1 MTNRGSGS
9 RVRVAI
15 LIPTLAGGGAE
26 RAALSLASGL
36 LERGHEVDVLLRD
49 LICDYPASVPPG
61 VRLFFLSGRSG
72 GGTPEGLERLPVAP
86 RSLASMPSPISR
98 RFPRLALATSVK
110 RAQLSLLTSTSLPRW
125 AVTIARYLDREV
137 PDAVLAMMSPA
148 VAAAA
153 LAVRL
158 AQTRTRVV
166 ARAEN
171 VFRTR
176 RKIRRARMS
185 YPYADAAVGV
195 SLGVSSELGEIC
207 GVSRDRIHTIYNPAV
222 PDDLPLK
229 IREAADHPWCRE
241 PGLPLIVA
249 IGRLH
254 RQKDFP
260 TLLTAFA
267 RILERRP
274 ARLLVLGKGPQLSE
288 LSKLT
293 GELRISRHVDF
304 PGFVDNPYAFL
315 ARAQLFVQS
324 SRHEGFGNV
333 LVEAMACGCPVV
345 ATDCPSGPSEILENG
360 RWGQLVPVGDPA
372 ALAEAMARAMDA
384 PPRRD
389 ALRDRAGFF
398 SVDRAV
404 SRYEELLLG

>member
-1 MTNRGSGS
+1 MSPSAWLRSIEWMDVAANCSVVGGESTFSSEHEAMTNRGSGS
-9 RVRVAI
+9 RGRIAI

-61 VRLFFLSGRSG
+61 VRLFFLSSRNG
-72 GGTPEGLERLPVAP
+72 GGAPGSLERLPVAP

-110 RAQLSLLTSTSLPRW
+110 WAQLSLLTSTSLPRW
-125 AVTIARYLDREV
+125 AVAIARYLDREV
-137 PDAVLAMMSPA
+137 PDAALAMMSPA

-153 LAVRL
+153 LAGRL

-195 SLGVSSELGEIC
+195 SLGVSSELARLC
-207 GVSRDRIHTIYNPAV
+207 GVSRDRIHTIYNPSV

-229 IREAADHPWCRE
+229 VREAADHPWCRE
-241 PGLPLIVA
+241 PGPPLIVS

-267 RILERRP
+267 RFLEHRP
-274 ARLLVLGKGPQLSE
+274 ARLLVLGKGPLLQE
-288 LSKLT
+288 LL
-293 GELRISRHVDF
+293 GLAPQARDLR
-304 PGFVDNPYAFL
+304 
-315 ARAQLFVQS
+315 
-324 SRHEGFGNV
+324 
-333 LVEAMACGCPVV
+333 
-345 ATDCPSGPSEILENG
+345 
-360 RWGQLVPVGDPA
+360 
-372 ALAEAMARAMDA
+372 
-384 PPRRD
+384 PRR
-389 ALRDRAGFF
+389 LSRFRGK
-398 SVDRAV
+398 SVRL
-404 SRYEELLLG
+404 SREGPIVRSIFPARRHRKRPHRSNGMRLPGGEH